1 MWKLRHELFH
11 SRETKRRRRSR
22 FRMLLS
28 SSSSATRASA
38 ASRSAA
44 ARAAACQRPRA
55 GRAMRWKGEG
65 EACERGEQA
74 GGVASLFGCEAGSPQ
89 LVQAGEQPL
98 ELPRGS
104 HLPRVELLG

>member
-1 MWKLRHELFH
+1 
-11 SRETKRRRRSR
+11 
-22 FRMLLS
+22 
-28 SSSSATRASA
+28 
-38 ASRSAA
+38 
-44 ARAAACQRPRA
+44 
-55 GRAMRWKGEG
+55 MRWKGEG

-89 LVQAGEQPL
+89 LVQAGEQPV

>member
-1 MWKLRHELFH
+1 
-11 SRETKRRRRSR
+11 
-22 FRMLLS
+22 
-28 SSSSATRASA
+28 
-38 ASRSAA
+38 
-44 ARAAACQRPRA
+44 
-55 GRAMRWKGEG
+55 MRWKGEG

-74 GGVASLFGCEAGSPQ
+74 GGVASLFGCFLRIFGCEAGSPQ